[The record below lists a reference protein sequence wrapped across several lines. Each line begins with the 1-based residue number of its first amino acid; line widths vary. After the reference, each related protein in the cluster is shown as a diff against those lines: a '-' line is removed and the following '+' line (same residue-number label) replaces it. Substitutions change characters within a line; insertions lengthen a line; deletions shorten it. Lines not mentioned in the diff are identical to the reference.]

1 MRVSRQG
8 LVVWYKHKK
17 NLRQIRRYGHLIYAS
32 RRLKFALIYVNRDEI
47 EEIEKK
53 LNKLPFVKKTERSY
67 RPFLST
73 NFENVKMDEAKLY
86 DYK

>member
-73 NFENVKMDEAKLY
+73 NVENVKMDEAKLY

>member
-32 RRLKFALIYVNRDEI
+32 RRLKFAIIYVNRDEI

>member
-8 LVVWYKHKK
+8 LVVWFKHNK
-17 NLRQIRRYGHLIYAS
+17 NIRQIKRYGHLIYSS
-32 RRLKFALIYVNRDEI
+32 RRMKFALLYVNMDEI

-67 RPFLST
+67 KPFLATS
-73 NFENVKMDEAKLY
+73 FENAKLDEAKLY